1 MPPPTSGARRVHDR
15 TGHRHRP
22 FGPGATLGEHLAAA
36 NSGSPVELTAD
47 LIADPRDALSE
58 DTAQKAAFE
67 ARLQATS
74 GHGPPSVQDEADAA
88 HLLVQDAVDATE
100 PAVVFHGHWHHQNR
114 CRLPKGSEVVGL
126 AADGNPPSAA
136 VLSVGDLQA
145 DQIDPLQRSHHH

>member
-1 MPPPTSGARRVHDR
+1 M
-15 TGHRHRP
+15 
-22 FGPGATLGEHLAAA
+22 
-36 NSGSPVELTAD
+36 
-47 LIADPRDALSE
+47 SE

-145 DQIDPLQRSHHH
+145 D